1 MIVSATHTQIDSLL
15 GLTALGGAA
24 MLGEV
29 VAVGVAALAGV
40 NVAIFV
46 HRFYMECTHK
56 SYDNNIHRTAT

>member
-1 MIVSATHTQIDSLL
+1 MHITCTHAHTHTDGIL
-15 GLTALGGAA
+15 GLTVLGGTA

-56 SYDNNIHRTAT
+56 SYDIVLA